1 MPGITGKDQVLS
13 TYADNLAALDA
24 PKGRSLTQDA
34 LRRLA
39 RNKAAVLSIG
49 MLVLIVL
56 VAFIGPY
63 FVPWGY
69 SEVDWSNIRKP
80 PNFEA
85 LHYLGTD
92 QNGRDMLAR
101 VLQGTQMSLIVAGV
115 ATLVSVII
123 GVIYGA
129 VAGYFGGR
137 VDAIMMRI
145 VDVMYALPYI
155 LFVIIL
161 VVMFGRNPVLL
172 FVGIGAIEWLTMA
185 RIVRGQTLT
194 LKEREF
200 VEAARASGAKPFTII
215 MRHIVPNLTGPVV
228 IYATLTIPEIII
240 AESFLSYL
248 GLGVQEPQTSLGTL
262 ISAGAPVAEV
272 MPWLLLAPAAV
283 LVTMLFCLTY
293 VGDGL
298 RDALDPKD
306 R

>member
-1 MPGITGKDQVLS
+1 
-13 TYADNLAALDA
+13 LDP

-34 LRRLA
+34 MRRLV
-39 RNKAAVLSIG
+39 RNKAAVASIVIV
-49 MLVLIVL
+49 VLIVL

-63 FVPWGY
+63 FLPWGY
-69 SEVDWSNIRKP
+69 SQVDWSNIRKP

-85 LHYLGTD
+85 GHYLGTD
-92 QNGRDMLAR
+92 QNGRDMAAR
-101 VLQGTQMSLIVAGV
+101 VLQGTQMSLIVALV
-115 ATLVSVII
+115 ATVVSVSI
-123 GVIYGA
+123 GVVYGA

-137 VDAIMMRI
+137 VDAVMMRI

-161 VVMFGRNPVLL
+161 MVMFGRNPVLL

-185 RIVRGQTLT
+185 RIVRGQTLS
-194 LKEREF
+194 LKEKEF
-200 VEAARASGAKPFTII
+200 VEAARAGGAKPFTII

-272 MPWLLLAPAAV
+272 MPWLLLAPAVV
-283 LVTMLFCLTY
+283 LVTLLFCLTY
-293 VGDGL
+293 IGDGL

>member
-1 MPGITGKDQVLS
+1 MAGITGKDAVLS
-13 TYADNLAALDA
+13 TYAQKLGAMEA

-34 LRRLA
+34 VRRLA
-39 RNKAAVLSIG
+39 RNKAAVLSIF
-49 MLVLIVL
+49 LVALIVIT
-56 VAFIGPY
+56 AFVGPY
-63 FVPWGY
+63 FLSWGY
-69 SEVDWSNIRKP
+69 SEVDWTAIRKP
-80 PNFEA
+80 PDFA
-85 LHYLGTD
+85 KGHYFGTD

-115 ATLVSVII
+115 ATLVSVVI
-123 GVIYGA
+123 GIIYGA

-137 VDAIMMRI
+137 VDALMMRF

-161 VVMFGRNPVLL
+161 VVIFGRNPVLL
-172 FVGIGAIEWLTMA
+172 FVGIGCLEWLTMA
-185 RIVRGQTLT
+185 RIVRGQTLA

-200 VEAARASGAKPFTII
+200 VEAARAGGAKPWAII
-215 MRHIVPNLTGPVV
+215 SRHIVPNLTGPVV

-240 AESFLSYL
+240 TESFLSYL

-262 ISAGAPVAEV
+262 ISMGAPVAEV
-272 MPWLLLAPAAV
+272 LPWMLLAPAAI
-283 LVTMLFCLTY
+283 LITLLLCLTY
-293 VGDGL
+293 IGDGL

>member
-1 MPGITGKDQVLS
+1 MPGITGKDQVLT
-13 TYADNLAALDA
+13 TYANKLATLD
-24 PKGRSLTQDA
+24 PVKGRSLTQDA
-34 LRRLA
+34 VRRLV
-39 RNKAAVLSIG
+39 RNKAAVASI
-49 MLVLIVL
+49 VVIALIIL
-56 VAFIGPY
+56 LAFVGPY
-63 FVPWGY
+63 FVPWGF

-85 LHYLGTD
+85 AHYFGTD

-101 VLQGTQMSLIVAGV
+101 VLQGTQMSLIVAFVATVVSVTIGV
-115 ATLVSVII
+115 A
-123 GVIYGA
+123 YGA
-129 VAGYFGGR
+129 IAGYFGGR
-137 VDAIMMRI
+137 VDAVMMRI

-161 VVMFGRNPVLL
+161 MVMFGRNPVLL

-185 RIVRGQTLT
+185 RIVRGQTLSI
-194 LKEREF
+194 KEKEF
-200 VEAARASGAKPFTII
+200 VEAARASGASSWTII
-215 MRHIVPNLTGPVV
+215 FKHIVPNLTGPVV

-272 MPWLLLAPAAV
+272 MPWMLLAPAAV
-283 LVTMLFCLTY
+283 LITLLLALTY
-293 VGDGL
+293 IGDGL

>member
-1 MPGITGKDQVLS
+1 MAGLTGKDHLLTQ
-13 TYADNLAALDA
+13 YAEKLATLDA

-34 LRRLA
+34 MRRLV
-39 RNKAAVLSIG
+39 RNKAAVLSIFI
-49 MLVLIVL
+49 LIAVIFI
-56 VAFIGPY
+56 AFLGPY

-69 SEVDWSNIRKP
+69 FQVDWTHIRKP
-80 PNFEA
+80 PNFETG
-85 LHYLGTD
+85 HFFGTD

-101 VLQGTQMSLIVAGV
+101 VLQGTQMSLVVAFV
-115 ATLVSVII
+115 ATFVSVTI
-123 GVIYGA
+123 GVVYGA

-137 VDAIMMRI
+137 VDAVMMRI
-145 VDVMYALPYI
+145 VDIMYALPYI

-185 RIVRGQTLT
+185 RIVRGQTLSI
-194 LKEREF
+194 KEKEF
-200 VEAARASGAKPFTII
+200 VEAARAGGAKPFTII

-272 MPWLLLAPAAV
+272 MPWLLLGPALV
-283 LVTMLFCLTY
+283 LVTLLFCLTY
-293 VGDGL
+293 IGDGL